1 MECAERS
8 LLLELCATT
17 MHAYT
22 KASIRWQRLTGTNS
36 KEYRDSLI
44 AREQA
49 RAQVEIANFQLE
61 QHERVHQCFPVASTL
76 N

>member
-1 MECAERS
+1 MECIERT
-8 LLLELCATT
+8 LLLERCADT

-22 KASIRWQRLTGTNS
+22 QASIKWQKLTGTNS
-36 KEYRDSLI
+36 PAYRDSLI

-49 RAQVEIANFQLE
+49 RAQVEIANYQLE
-61 QHERVHQCFPVASTL
+61 QHESVHQCFPATATL